1 MKTIKILLVL
11 IGILALSSICIAETI
26 SVNVSQ
32 VSIIRP
38 AANEVNTVLGPRI
51 LIKFDLPNELYQKEV
66 GYSEITCPLSLTSL
80 NVDSM
85 INFKVYALINSWTE
99 NADWSSPWHN
109 AGGDYDTTFSFES
122 PFSCSNDNQLNLDIS
137 YLVQSWAS
145 DSTSNHGIII
155 IPQMQNLNSF
165 RAFPNIVSQI
175 RSSILLKI
183 IVPE

>member
-1 MKTIKILLVL
+1 MKTTKILLVL
-11 IGILALSSICIAETI
+11 IGMLALSSICIAKTI
-26 SVNVSQ
+26 SVNASQ

-38 AANEVNTVLGPRI
+38 SANEVSAALGPRI
-51 LIKFDLPNELYQKEV
+51 LIRFDLPNELYQKEV
-66 GYSEITCPLSLTSL
+66 GYSEITCPISLSSL

-85 INFKVYALINSWTE
+85 INFKVYPLTNSWTE
-99 NADWSSPWHN
+99 NAGWSAPWHN
-109 AGGDYDTTFSFES
+109 AGGDYDTTFCFES
-122 PFSCSNDNQLNLDIS
+122 PFLCIADNQLNLDIS

-165 RAFPNIVSQI
+165 RAFPNIANQI
-175 RSSILLKI
+175 RSSIRLKI

>member
-1 MKTIKILLVL
+1 MKKIKILSVI
-11 IGILALSSICIAETI
+11 IGLLALSNSCYSRTI
-26 SVNVSQ
+26 SINASQ
-32 VSIIRP
+32 VNIIRP
-38 AANEVNTVLGPRI
+38 SANEVNTVFGPRI
-51 LIKFDLPNELYQKEV
+51 LIKFDLPNELYQKEI

-85 INFKVYALINSWTE
+85 INFRVYPITNSWTE
-99 NADWSSPWHN
+99 NSGWSAPWHN

-122 PFSCSNDNQLNLDIS
+122 PFSCIADNQLNLDIS
-137 YLVQSWAS
+137 YFVQLWAS
-145 DSTSNHGIII
+145 DSTTNHGLII

-165 RAFPNIVSQI
+165 RAFPNVASRI